1 MKYNDLLL
9 EDNRRREVI
18 RAIVK
23 DIISVFKQEE
33 DGEFYLPNY
42 INDDKD
48 FYNFTNFE
56 NNLSVEVSINPNIDV
71 DDFIVDGNYWGS
83 DDIME
88 IIIDYNPDVKSKI
101 LYDLVGELNQVV
113 AHEIRHIDQRNKK
126 TFNLDG
132 PEEEDPYEYYTQPH
146 EIDAQIFGF
155 KRLSK
160 IAKKPYEMVV
170 KNWFDKHKD
179 IHRLSNKEM
188 ELKIYN
194 QKKDIGH

>member
-9 EDNRRREVI
+9 ENNRRREVI
-18 RAIVK
+18 RVIVK

-56 NNLSVEVSINPNIDV
+56 NNLSVEVIINPNLDV

-83 DDIME
+83 DDIIE

-113 AHEIRHIDQRNKK
+113 AHEIRHIDQRNKE
-126 TFNLDG
+126 TFDLDG

-146 EIDAQIFGF
+146 EIDAQVFGF

-188 ELKIYN
+188 EDVINILIKN
-194 QKKDIGH
+194 K

>member
-1 MKYNDLLL
+1 MEYNDLLL
-9 EDNRRREVI
+9 ENNRRREVI
-18 RAIVK
+18 RVIVK

-56 NNLSVEVSINPNIDV
+56 NNLSVEVIINPNLDV

-126 TFNLDG
+126 TFDLDG

-146 EIDAQIFGF
+146 EIDAQVFGF

-188 ELKIYN
+188 EDVINILIKN
-194 QKKDIGH
+194 K

>member
-9 EDNRRREVI
+9 ENNRRREVI
-18 RAIVK
+18 RVIVK

-56 NNLSVEVSINPNIDV
+56 NNLSVEVVINPNFDV
-71 DDFIVDGNYWGS
+71 GDFIVDGNYWGS
-83 DDIME
+83 DDIIE

-113 AHEIRHIDQRNKK
+113 AHEIRHIDQRNKQ
-126 TFNLDG
+126 TFDLDG

-146 EIDAQIFGF
+146 EIDAQVFGF

-160 IAKKPYEMVV
+160 IAKKPYEIVV

-188 ELKIYN
+188 EDVINILIKN
-194 QKKDIGH
+194 K

>member
-146 EIDAQIFGF
+146 EIDAQVFGF

-188 ELKIYN
+188 EDVI
-194 QKKDIGH
+194 DILIKNK

>member
-18 RAIVK
+18 IVIVK

-56 NNLSVEVSINPNIDV
+56 NNLSVEVIINPNLDV

-146 EIDAQIFGF
+146 EIDAQVFGF

-188 ELKIYN
+188 EDVINILIKS
-194 QKKDIGH
+194 K

>member
-1 MKYNDLLL
+1 M
-9 EDNRRREVI
+9 
-18 RAIVK
+18 
-23 DIISVFKQEE
+23 
-33 DGEFYLPNY
+33 
-42 INDDKD
+42 KD

-56 NNLSVEVSINPNIDV
+56 NNLSVEVIINPNLDV

-146 EIDAQIFGF
+146 EIDAQVFGF

-188 ELKIYN
+188 EDVINILIKS
-194 QKKDIGH
+194 K

>member
-18 RAIVK
+18 RVIVK

-56 NNLSVEVSINPNIDV
+56 NNLSVEVIINPNLDV

-126 TFNLDG
+126 TFDLDG

-146 EIDAQIFGF
+146 EIDAQVFGF

-188 ELKIYN
+188 EDVINILIKS
-194 QKKDIGH
+194 K

>member
-1 MKYNDLLL
+1 MEYNDLLL
-9 EDNRRREVI
+9 ENNRRREVI
-18 RAIVK
+18 RVIVK

-56 NNLSVEVSINPNIDV
+56 NNLSVEVIINPNFDV

-83 DDIME
+83 DDIIE
-88 IIIDYNPDVKSKI
+88 IIIDYNPDVKNKI

-113 AHEIRHIDQRNKK
+113 AHEIRHIDQRNKE
-126 TFNLDG
+126 TFDLDG

-146 EIDAQIFGF
+146 EIDAQVFGF

-160 IAKKPYEMVV
+160 IAKKPYEIVV

-188 ELKIYN
+188 EDVINILIKN
-194 QKKDIGH
+194 K

>member
-126 TFNLDG
+126 TFDLDG

-146 EIDAQIFGF
+146 EIDAQVFGF

-160 IAKKPYEMVV
+160 IAKKPYEIVV

-188 ELKIYN
+188 EDVI
-194 QKKDIGH
+194 DILIKNK

>member
-146 EIDAQIFGF
+146 EIDAHVFGF

-188 ELKIYN
+188 EDVI
-194 QKKDIGH
+194 DILIKNK

>member
-9 EDNRRREVI
+9 ENNRRREVI
-18 RAIVK
+18 RVIVK

-56 NNLSVEVSINPNIDV
+56 NNLSVEVIINPNLDV

-83 DDIME
+83 DDIIE

-113 AHEIRHIDQRNKK
+113 AHEIRHIDQRNKE
-126 TFNLDG
+126 TFDLDG

-146 EIDAQIFGF
+146 EIDAQVFGF

-160 IAKKPYEMVV
+160 IAKKPYEIVV

-188 ELKIYN
+188 EDVINILIKN
-194 QKKDIGH
+194 K

>member
-18 RAIVK
+18 RVIVK

-56 NNLSVEVSINPNIDV
+56 NNLSVEVIINPNLDV

-88 IIIDYNPDVKSKI
+88 IIIDYNPNVKSKI

-146 EIDAQIFGF
+146 EIDAQVFGF

-188 ELKIYN
+188 EDVINILIKS
-194 QKKDIGH
+194 K

>member
-9 EDNRRREVI
+9 ENNRRREVI
-18 RAIVK
+18 RVIVK

-56 NNLSVEVSINPNIDV
+56 NNLSVEVIINPNFDV

-83 DDIME
+83 DDIIE
-88 IIIDYNPDVKSKI
+88 IIIDYNPDVKNKI

-113 AHEIRHIDQRNKK
+113 AHEIRHIDQRNKE
-126 TFNLDG
+126 TFDLDG

-146 EIDAQIFGF
+146 EIDAQVFGF

-188 ELKIYN
+188 EDVINILMNNK
-194 QKKDIGH
+194 

>member
-56 NNLSVEVSINPNIDV
+56 FFPN
-71 DDFIVDGNYWGS
+71 FF
-83 DDIME
+83 
-88 IIIDYNPDVKSKI
+88 
-101 LYDLVGELNQVV
+101 
-113 AHEIRHIDQRNKK
+113 DQ
-126 TFNLDG
+126 F
-132 PEEEDPYEYYTQPH
+132 
-146 EIDAQIFGF
+146 F
-155 KRLSK
+155 
-160 IAKKPYEMVV
+160 
-170 KNWFDKHKD
+170 
-179 IHRLSNKEM
+179 
-188 ELKIYN
+188 
-194 QKKDIGH
+194 

>member
-9 EDNRRREVI
+9 ENNRRREVI
-18 RAIVK
+18 RVIVK

-56 NNLSVEVSINPNIDV
+56 NNLSVEVIINPNLDV

-83 DDIME
+83 DDIIE

-126 TFNLDG
+126 TFDLDG

-146 EIDAQIFGF
+146 EIDAQVFGF

-188 ELKIYN
+188 EDVI
-194 QKKDIGH
+194 DILIKNK

>member
-146 EIDAQIFGF
+146 EIDAQVFGF

-188 ELKIYN
+188 ENVI
-194 QKKDIGH
+194 DILIKNK

>member
-113 AHEIRHIDQRNKK
+113 AHEIR
-126 TFNLDG
+126 G
-132 PEEEDPYEYYTQPH
+132 
-146 EIDAQIFGF
+146 
-155 KRLSK
+155 S
-160 IAKKPYEMVV
+160 
-170 KNWFDKHKD
+170 
-179 IHRLSNKEM
+179 
-188 ELKIYN
+188 
-194 QKKDIGH
+194 

>member
-9 EDNRRREVI
+9 ENNRRREVI
-18 RAIVK
+18 RVIVK

-56 NNLSVEVSINPNIDV
+56 NDVSVEVVLNPNYDV

-83 DDIME
+83 DDIIE

-113 AHEIRHIDQRNKK
+113 AHEIRHIDQRNKE
-126 TFNLDG
+126 TFDLDG

-146 EIDAQIFGF
+146 EIDAQVFGF

-170 KNWFDKHKD
+170 RNWFDKHKD
-179 IHRLSNKEM
+179 IHRLSNEEM
-188 ELKIYN
+188 EEVINILIKN
-194 QKKDIGH
+194 K

>member
-113 AHEIRHIDQRNKK
+113 AHEIRHIDQSNKK

-146 EIDAQIFGF
+146 EIDAQVFGF

-188 ELKIYN
+188 EDVI
-194 QKKDIGH
+194 DILIKNK

>member
-9 EDNRRREVI
+9 ENNRRREVI
-18 RAIVK
+18 RVIVK

-56 NNLSVEVSINPNIDV
+56 NNLSVEVVINPNFDV

-83 DDIME
+83 DDIIE

-113 AHEIRHIDQRNKK
+113 AHEIRHIDQRNKQ
-126 TFNLDG
+126 TFDLDG

-146 EIDAQIFGF
+146 EIDAQVFGF

-160 IAKKPYEMVV
+160 IAKKPYEIVV

-188 ELKIYN
+188 EDVINILIKN
-194 QKKDIGH
+194 K

>member
-146 EIDAQIFGF
+146 EIDAQVFGF

-188 ELKIYN
+188 EDVINILIKN
-194 QKKDIGH
+194 K

>member
-18 RAIVK
+18 RVIVK

-56 NNLSVEVSINPNIDV
+56 NNLSVEVIINPNLDV

-88 IIIDYNPDVKSKI
+88 IIIDYNPNVKSKI

-126 TFNLDG
+126 TFDLDG

-146 EIDAQIFGF
+146 EIDAQVFGF

-188 ELKIYN
+188 EDVINILIKS
-194 QKKDIGH
+194 K

>member
-18 RAIVK
+18 RVIVK

-56 NNLSVEVSINPNIDV
+56 NNLSVEVSIIPNIDV

-83 DDIME
+83 DDIIE

-113 AHEIRHIDQRNKK
+113 AHEIRHIDQRNKE
-126 TFNLDG
+126 TFDLDG

-146 EIDAQIFGF
+146 EIDAQVFGF

-160 IAKKPYEMVV
+160 IAKKPYEIVV

-188 ELKIYN
+188 EDVINILIKN
-194 QKKDIGH
+194 K

>member
-42 INDDKD
+42 INDNKD

-146 EIDAQIFGF
+146 EIDAQVFGF

-188 ELKIYN
+188 EDVI
-194 QKKDIGH
+194 DILIKNK

>member
-126 TFNLDG
+126 TFDLDG

-146 EIDAQIFGF
+146 EIDAQVFGF

-188 ELKIYN
+188 EDVI
-194 QKKDIGH
+194 DILIKNK

>member
-1 MKYNDLLL
+1 MEYNDLLL
-9 EDNRRREVI
+9 ENNRRREVI
-18 RAIVK
+18 RVIVK

-56 NNLSVEVSINPNIDV
+56 NNLSVEVIINPNLDV

-83 DDIME
+83 DDIIE

-113 AHEIRHIDQRNKK
+113 AHEIRHIDQRNKE
-126 TFNLDG
+126 TFDLDG

-146 EIDAQIFGF
+146 EIDAQVFGF

-160 IAKKPYEMVV
+160 IAKKPYEIVV

-188 ELKIYN
+188 EDVINILIKN
-194 QKKDIGH
+194 K

>member
-18 RAIVK
+18 RVIVK

-56 NNLSVEVSINPNIDV
+56 NNLSVEVSIIPNIDV

-126 TFNLDG
+126 TFDLDG

-146 EIDAQIFGF
+146 EIDAQVFGF

-188 ELKIYN
+188 EDVI
-194 QKKDIGH
+194 DILIKNK

>member
-9 EDNRRREVI
+9 ENNRRREVI
-18 RAIVK
+18 RVIVK

-56 NNLSVEVSINPNIDV
+56 NNVSVEVVLNPNYDV

-83 DDIME
+83 DDIIE

-113 AHEIRHIDQRNKK
+113 AHEIRHIDQRNKE
-126 TFNLDG
+126 TFDLDG

-146 EIDAQIFGF
+146 EIDAQVFGF

-170 KNWFDKHKD
+170 RNWFDKHKD
-179 IHRLSNKEM
+179 IHRLSNEEM
-188 ELKIYN
+188 EEVINILIKN
-194 QKKDIGH
+194 K

>member
-146 EIDAQIFGF
+146 EIDAQVFGF

-160 IAKKPYEMVV
+160 ISNKPYEKVV
-170 KNWFDKHKD
+170 RSWFDKHKD

-188 ELKIYN
+188 EDVI
-194 QKKDIGH
+194 DILIKNK

>member
-132 PEEEDPYEYYTQPH
+132 PEEEDPYKYYTQPH
-146 EIDAQIFGF
+146 EIDAQVFGF

-188 ELKIYN
+188 ENVI
-194 QKKDIGH
+194 DILIKNK

>member
-9 EDNRRREVI
+9 ENNRRREVI
-18 RAIVK
+18 RVIVK

-56 NNLSVEVSINPNIDV
+56 NNLSVEVIINPNFDV

-83 DDIME
+83 DDIIE
-88 IIIDYNPDVKSKI
+88 IIIDYNPDVKNKI

-113 AHEIRHIDQRNKK
+113 AHEIRHIDQRNKE
-126 TFNLDG
+126 TFDLDG

-146 EIDAQIFGF
+146 EIDAQVFGF

-160 IAKKPYEMVV
+160 IAKKPYEIVV

-188 ELKIYN
+188 EDVINILIKN
-194 QKKDIGH
+194 K

>member
-83 DDIME
+83 DDIIE

-146 EIDAQIFGF
+146 EIDAQVFGF

-188 ELKIYN
+188 EDVI
-194 QKKDIGH
+194 DILIKNK

>member
-1 MKYNDLLL
+1 MLNK
-9 EDNRRREVI
+9 
-18 RAIVK
+18 
-23 DIISVFKQEE
+23 
-33 DGEFYLPNY
+33 
-42 INDDKD
+42 
-48 FYNFTNFE
+48 
-56 NNLSVEVSINPNIDV
+56 
-71 DDFIVDGNYWGS
+71 
-83 DDIME
+83 
-88 IIIDYNPDVKSKI
+88 KSL
-101 LYDLVGELNQVV
+101 LYDLNGELNEII

-146 EIDAQIFGF
+146 EIDAQVFGF

-188 ELKIYN
+188 EDVINILIKN
-194 QKKDIGH
+194 K